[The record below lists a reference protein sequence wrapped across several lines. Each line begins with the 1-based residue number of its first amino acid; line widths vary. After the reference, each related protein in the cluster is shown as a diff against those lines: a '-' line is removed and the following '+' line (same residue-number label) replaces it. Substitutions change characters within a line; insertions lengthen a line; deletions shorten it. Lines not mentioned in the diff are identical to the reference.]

1 MKNISL
7 FLSVLF
13 MPLVLMASPLDKI
26 PVQQNGRIKPF
37 KSYASESLQFIYG
50 RSTFKGQSA
59 TDIIFTWMLAPA
71 EWDSIPFVR
80 VQNKDLRKAL
90 LIESSNTL
98 YSPKELFTNEAL
110 GLRLQEI
117 RSKLDSKEPLSSLE
131 QNIKDL
137 ERKLSIYYSLK
148 NGRLFAVYPDQDSA
162 TEEGVSPQ
170 NQVKYKWSDVA
181 DLQPATTKVFNGIT
195 AAFSGY
201 IKDKNSKDL
210 KQAVGAWLS
219 ELKKA
224 DARRTIPWN
233 KIKAELF
240 LLNAKPFMWSWI
252 LYLLAAVLCLV
263 LFISNKT
270 KSKTKKLLFVYISV
284 AVGLHILGLLLRV
297 YISGRAPV
305 TNMYETVVWVAL
317 VAILFALVFHYL
329 KPRWLTLLS
338 ACITSAF
345 CLILTHMSPVVLDP
359 TLSPLEPVLRDNFW
373 LLTHVLIIVSSYG
386 AFFVAFILGD
396 IMLAT
401 YLVSK
406 KSYEKIAKDSA
417 QSIYRCIQLGVVLLT
432 AGTILGGIWAD
443 YSWGRFWA
451 WDPKE
456 TWALIGILGY
466 LALLH
471 ARLSGWARDFGMA
484 LGAILAFSL
493 IIMAWYGVN
502 FVLGAGLHSYG
513 FGAGGFGFV
522 ATFVAIHWV
531 FVAAV
536 VWKKQLAEG

>member
-1 MKNISL
+1 MKKIIL
-7 FLSVLF
+7 GLS
-13 MPLVLMASPLDKI
+13 LVLLSMVSVASPLDKI
-26 PVQQNGRIKPF
+26 PVQQDGRIKPF

-50 RSTFKGQSA
+50 RSKYKGQSA
-59 TDIIFTWMLAPA
+59 TDIIFTWMLVPE
-71 EWDSIPFVR
+71 EWDQIAFVR

-90 LIESSNTL
+90 LIDSSETL
-98 YSPKELFTNEAL
+98 YSPKDLFTNEAF

-117 RSKLDSKEPLSSLE
+117 RSKVDSKEPLSALE
-131 QNIKDL
+131 KNIQDL

-148 NGRLFAVYPDQDSA
+148 NQKLFAVYPSIQNTDNSNLAPINQVTNKWVDIADLSEAQSKSFGKITKAFAGYVSSKDKKPLDSA
-162 TEEGVSPQ
+162 VEG
-170 NQVKYKWSDVA
+170 
-181 DLQPATTKVFNGIT
+181 
-195 AAFSGY
+195 
-201 IKDKNSKDL
+201 
-210 KQAVGAWLS
+210 WLY
-219 ELKKA
+219 ELKKSEA
-224 DARRTIPWN
+224 SIPWS
-233 KIKAELF
+233 KLKAELT
-240 LLNAKPFMWSWI
+240 LLKMKPFMWSWI
-252 LYLLAAVLCLV
+252 LYLIAAVFCLV
-263 LFISNKT
+263 LFTSGKE
-270 KSKTKKLLFVYISV
+270 KRKTKKILFTSLSV
-284 AVGLHILGLLLRV
+284 AIAFHIIGLLLRV

-305 TNMYETVVWVAL
+305 TNMYETVIWVAL
-317 VAILFALVFHYL
+317 VAILFTLVFHFI

-338 ACITSAF
+338 ACITAAF

-396 IMLAT
+396 IMLGT
-401 YLVSK
+401 YLFNKAAYS
-406 KSYEKIAKDSA
+406 KIAKDSA

-522 ATFVAIHWV
+522 ATFVAMHWV
-531 FVAAV
+531 FVAIV
-536 VWKKQLAEG
+536 VWKKQLAEA